1 MHGHDEDNAREWAQR
16 YAEERDGDPMWSG
29 RANGTLVAEV
39 GDLAPGTALDVG
51 CGEGGD
57 AIWLAHQGWQVTA
70 IDPSRVALDRAE
82 VAARAAGVE
91 VAWVHAGLLG
101 MPDGTGRHD
110 LVSAQYAVLRH
121 TDDGAAIAALLGAVA
136 PGGTL
141 LFVHHDLDTA
151 SDAEHAHADEHG
163 HDAEH
168 GFDPSRTVAGRRAP
182 RPGRGPACPSGGR
195 DQRRLTRALRSWCR
209 SPRRAVFSF
218 NDRSREAG
226 KECLDAP
233 VLPCPQTPR

>member
-1 MHGHDEDNAREWAQR
+1 MHGHDEDNAREWDQR

-57 AIWLAHQGWQVTA
+57 AIWLAQQGWQVTA

-82 VAARAAGVE
+82 AAARAAGVE

-101 MPDGTGRHD
+101 MPDGAGQHD

-121 TDDGAAIAALLGAVA
+121 TDDAAAIAALLGAVA

-151 SDAEHAHADEHG
+151 SDAEHTHADGHG

-168 GFDPSRTVAGRRAP
+168 GFDPADHVMPSDLVAHLDDRWEVEVDETRP
-182 RPGRGPACPSGGR
+182 RPGPLPAEARHVQDVVLRARKVAGTNGG
-195 DQRRLTRALRSWCR
+195 
-209 SPRRAVFSF
+209 
-218 NDRSREAG
+218 
-226 KECLDAP
+226 
-233 VLPCPQTPR
+233 